1 MACGCMQ
8 CPRKCGVERPA
19 GVAPKRA
26 LCRAGGEAEV
36 ALVSLHRWE
45 EPCISG
51 DRGAGTVFFSHCNL
65 RCCFCQ
71 NHEISAEG
79 KGIRVTDERL
89 AEIFLEQ
96 QARGASCLDLVSP
109 TQYTENIIRALDAA
123 RTRGFSL
130 PVAWN
135 SNGYELPEML
145 ELLRGRVSVF
155 MPDLKYF
162 DSSLGE
168 RYSGVPRY
176 FEVASRAIEKMHG
189 ISGPVE
195 IGPDGLMKRGVI
207 VRHLVLP
214 GLWHDS
220 CRVLDWLWE
229 RFGNGIYVSLMN
241 QYMPLFKACRH
252 PEINRRLLTLEY
264 QKVVRHARALGFRN
278 CYIQIG
284 QTAESKFIPVFDGT
298 NVLKG

>member
-51 DRGAGTVFFSHCNL
+51 DRGAGTVCFSHCNL

-71 NHEISAEG
+71 NREISAEG

-96 QARGASCLDLVSP
+96 QARGVSCLDLVSP

-145 ELLRGRVSVF
+145 ELLRGRVS
-155 MPDLKYF
+155 
-162 DSSLGE
+162 G
-168 RYSGVPRY
+168 
-176 FEVASRAIEKMHG
+176 RAIEKMHG

-298 NVLKG
+298 NALKG